1 MSAGTPLLRAGRTVF
16 WWLAGGLAG
25 LVLGTLPRLPVVVA
39 SHFDA
44 AGAPNGWSSRHGYV
58 LLVLMIGIALPSAVI
73 GLVQAQTTRGAA
85 GLNIPARAYWMD
97 PSRQGQVV
105 ELVRSYIWWLGVLLT
120 GIALALHLA
129 VLDAN
134 AMSPPHLRSGAIV
147 PLLVAAVAG
156 IGAWAVGWYRVLRPP
171 GGNRAAA

>member
-16 WWLAGGLAG
+16 WWVTGGLAA
-25 LVLGTLPRLPVVVA
+25 LVLGTIPRLPVVVA

-58 LLVLMIGIALPSAVI
+58 LLVLIIGIALPSGVI
-73 GLVQAQTTRGAA
+73 GVVHAVTARGAA
-85 GLNIPARAYWMD
+85 GLNIPARDYWMD
-97 PSRQGQVV
+97 PSRQGQAV

-120 GIALALHLA
+120 GIALAMHLV
-129 VLDAN
+129 VLSAN
-134 AMSPPHLRSGAIV
+134 AMSPPHLRGGVIV
-147 PLLVAAVAG
+147 PLLVAAFAG

-171 GGNRAAA
+171 GGSRAAA